1 MNWLDLLASI
11 LGITCVVLAGRNS
24 KYNFWVGYLYT
35 TALFALFWQNNLVA
49 SLMLQPVSL
58 GINIMGHYRWTH
70 PKDDEKSSQDSKA
83 LKVTMLSWPER
94 ILCIF
99 AVFIIAFAWGWLLD
113 RLFPAD
119 PHPYLDSCVTVLIL
133 MAQFLSA
140 QKKWDCWVAWLI
152 VNVTQMALHLSVGN
166 FFMPIV
172 CGLYLINGIISLL
185 NWGKLYKKNAYFQIL
200 MAEND
205 ILLDIRGLHASIGDK
220 EILKG
225 IDLTIRKGEV
235 HAVMGPNGAGK
246 STLSAVLVGRP
257 DYTVTEGSVTFLG
270 RDLLAMS
277 PEERSWAG
285 IFLSFQSPIE
295 IPGVSITNFMKAAV
309 NARRK
314 AQGLEDLKPAEF
326 IKMMKEKM
334 AMVQMKGEFAKREV
348 NVGFSGGEKKRN
360 EIFQMAMLDPML
372 SILDETDSGLDVDAL
387 RIVAEGVNKLRTPEK
402 SAIVITHYQR
412 LLEYIV
418 PDVVHVLKAGRIV
431 KTGGRELVDIIDRN
445 GYDAF

>member
-1 MNWLDLLASI
+1 MNWLDLFASI

-172 CGLYLINGIISLL
+172 CGLYLVNGIISLL
-185 NWGKLYKKNAYFQIL
+185 NWGKLYKKNA
-200 MAEND
+200 
-205 ILLDIRGLHASIGDK
+205 
-220 EILKG
+220 
-225 IDLTIRKGEV
+225 
-235 HAVMGPNGAGK
+235 
-246 STLSAVLVGRP
+246 
-257 DYTVTEGSVTFLG
+257 
-270 RDLLAMS
+270 
-277 PEERSWAG
+277 
-285 IFLSFQSPIE
+285 
-295 IPGVSITNFMKAAV
+295 
-309 NARRK
+309 
-314 AQGLEDLKPAEF
+314 
-326 IKMMKEKM
+326 
-334 AMVQMKGEFAKREV
+334 
-348 NVGFSGGEKKRN
+348 
-360 EIFQMAMLDPML
+360 
-372 SILDETDSGLDVDAL
+372 
-387 RIVAEGVNKLRTPEK
+387 
-402 SAIVITHYQR
+402 
-412 LLEYIV
+412 
-418 PDVVHVLKAGRIV
+418 
-431 KTGGRELVDIIDRN
+431 
-445 GYDAF
+445 